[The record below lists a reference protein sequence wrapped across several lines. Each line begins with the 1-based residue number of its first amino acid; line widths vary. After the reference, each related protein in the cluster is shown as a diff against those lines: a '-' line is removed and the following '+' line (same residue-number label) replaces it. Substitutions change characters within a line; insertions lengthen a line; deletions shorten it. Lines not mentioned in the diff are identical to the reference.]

1 MSTLLAIEENF
12 LNNAEIKA
20 ALKLTEIRAQLRNIE
35 NGQKKKF
42 AQTLELSKVVAA
54 SYEWF
59 TSEDGQRKA
68 SEEGIN
74 WNAEKFAAAIFGW
87 GKSYFHKVLKASKLD
102 AALIETFN
110 TKCNELEQQRKKAE
124 RTLEGLLKFAKA
136 VESNATEGGNSEGE
150 GEGEGEETENSTP
163 SVERV
168 ETILTFSVKDFQGV
182 NIAVRVDANLQVKTN
197 NTNEQILAA
206 LKSLETLIK
215 SL

>member
-12 LNNAEIKA
+12 LNNAEIKT
-20 ALKLTEIRAQLRNIE
+20 ALRLTEIRTQLRNIE

-42 AQTLELSKVVAA
+42 AQTLELSKVVAT

-59 TSEDGQRKA
+59 ISPEGQRKA
-68 SEEGIN
+68 SEEGIS

-110 TKCNELEQQRKKAE
+110 TKCNELEREQKKVE

-136 VESNATEGGNSEGE
+136 VENNATEGGNSEGE
-150 GEGEGEETENSTP
+150 GEGDSTP

-215 SL
+215 SLN

>member
-1 MSTLLAIEENF
+1 MSTLLAIEESF
-12 LNNAEIKA
+12 LNNAEIKT
-20 ALKLTEIRAQLRNIE
+20 ALKLTEIRSQLRNIE

-87 GKSYFHKVLKASKLD
+87 QKSYFHKVLKASKLD
-102 AALIETFN
+102 ATLIETFN
-110 TKCNELEQQRKKAE
+110 NKCNELEAQRKKTN
-124 RTLEGLLKFAKA
+124 RSLEGLLKFAK
-136 VESNATEGGNSEGE
+136 ELENNTTENGE
-150 GEGEGEETENSTP
+150 GEDGEGEETTP

-168 ETILTFSVKDFQGV
+168 ETILTFSVKDFNGK
-182 NIAVRVDANLQVKTN
+182 NISVRVDANMNVKT
-197 NTNEQILAA
+197 TNDSADILNA
-206 LKSLETLIK
+206 LSSFRSLIQ
-215 SL
+215 SLR

>member
-20 ALKLTEIRAQLRNIE
+20 ALKLTEIRTQLRNIE

-42 AQTLELSKVVAA
+42 AQTLELSKVVAT

-59 TSEDGQRKA
+59 VSEEGQRKA
-68 SEEGIN
+68 NEEGIN

-110 TKCNELEQQRKKAE
+110 TKCNELEQQRKKSE

-136 VESNATEGGNSEGE
+136 VESNAAESGQSEGE
-150 GEGEGEETENSTP
+150 DGEGEETENTP

-168 ETILTFSVKDFQGV
+168 ETVLVFTVKDFHGK
-182 NIAVRVDANLQVKTN
+182 NISVRVDANLNVKT
-197 NTNEQILAA
+197 TNDSADILNA
-206 LKSLETLIK
+206 LASFRSLIQ
-215 SL
+215 SLS

>member
-42 AQTLELSKVVAA
+42 AQTLELSKVVAS

-59 TSEDGQRKA
+59 ISEDGQRKA
-68 SEEGIN
+68 NEEGIN
-74 WNAEKFAAAIFGW
+74 WNAEKFAGAIFGW

-110 TKCNELEQQRKKAE
+110 TKCNELERQQKKVE

-136 VESNATEGGNSEGE
+136 VETNATEGGQSEGE
-150 GEGEGEETENSTP
+150 DSENENETP

-168 ETILTFSVKDFQGV
+168 ETVLVFTVKDFHGK
-182 NIAVRVDANLQVKTN
+182 NISVRVDANLNVKT
-197 NTNEQILAA
+197 TNDSADILNA
-206 LKSLETLIK
+206 LASFRSLIQ
-215 SL
+215 SLS

>member
-20 ALKLTEIRAQLRNIE
+20 ALKLTEIRTQLRNIE

-42 AQTLELSKVVAA
+42 AQTLELSKVVAT

-59 TSEDGQRKA
+59 ISEDGQRKA
-68 SEEGIN
+68 NEEGIS

-102 AALIETFN
+102 ATLIETFN
-110 TKCNELEQQRKKAE
+110 TKCNELEQQRKKVE

-136 VESNATEGGNSEGE
+136 VESNTNEGGQSEGE
-150 GEGEGEETENSTP
+150 DGEGEETENSTP

-168 ETILTFSVKDFQGV
+168 ETILVFTVKDFHGK
-182 NIAVRVDANLQVKTN
+182 NISVRVDANLNVKTSN
-197 NTNEQILAA
+197 DSSDILNA
-206 LKSLETLIK
+206 LASFRSLIQ
-215 SL
+215 SLS

>member
-20 ALKLTEIRAQLRNIE
+20 ALKLTEIRSQLRNIE

-42 AQTLELSKVVAA
+42 TQTLELSKVVAA

-59 TSEDGQRKA
+59 ISEDGQRKA
-68 SEEGIN
+68 SEEGIS

-87 GKSYFHKVLKASKLD
+87 QKSYFHKVLKASKLD
-102 AALIETFN
+102 ETLIETFN
-110 TKCNELEQQRKKAE
+110 TKCNELEQQRKKSE

-136 VESNATEGGNSEGE
+136 SESNATEGGQSENEDGE
-150 GEGEGEETENSTP
+150 GEENSTP

-206 LKSLETLIK
+206 LKSLETLIQ
-215 SL
+215 SLS